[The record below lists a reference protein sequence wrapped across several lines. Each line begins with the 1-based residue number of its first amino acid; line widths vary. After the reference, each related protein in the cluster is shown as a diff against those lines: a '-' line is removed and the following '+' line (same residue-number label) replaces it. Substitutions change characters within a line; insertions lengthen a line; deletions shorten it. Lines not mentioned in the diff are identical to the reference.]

1 MPMMSPAEQA
11 GVASPFDDP
20 AVGETVVL
28 LKTGDVANS
37 YAVGD
42 DLEPRTISTAQLIGA
57 IECKPETPAAPL
69 PANTNERVMA
79 AFDRFT
85 LESHNILGRSRRP
98 SSDTRVRR
106 YLSRQLNIT
115 REQHRNDSD
124 ELRRIELLRRIFL
137 DHLPPRVM
145 GALRDIRELQV
156 QGDAL
161 VRRLE
166 ALRATYRL
174 NPPDEEDEGAPE
186 EVQVTRIVCSD
197 GLVP

>member
-1 MPMMSPAEQA
+1 M
-11 GVASPFDDP
+11 
-20 AVGETVVL
+20 
-28 LKTGDVANS
+28 
-37 YAVGD
+37 
-42 DLEPRTISTAQLIGA
+42 
-57 IECKPETPAAPL
+57 
-69 PANTNERVMA
+69 
-79 AFDRFT
+79 
-85 LESHNILGRSRRP
+85 LGRSRRP

-137 DHLPPRVM
+137 DHLPPRVV

-197 GLVP
+197 GLVG